1 MIYLGVTQS
10 AFHSPS
16 RHLRTSIWAAWWKTG
31 KNDASLKHRLKV
43 SAVAHG
49 ASMLSPSA
57 ITARVPGVSSP
68 CSIVHPWDAARDP
81 WTQVAGAAAVL
92 KSFEGVGS
100 STCTSPDRSL
110 HHEPSDTQQGHP
122 TGSKNEVLTE
132 IWESAEIP
140 SYTNPKR
147 LTFKTGNKGPIS
159 CQQKGNSVGIV
170 CVPQSKS
177 RDGGSRGKT
186 LLMSS

>member
-1 MIYLGVTQS
+1 MLFTLRVVIYKRFS
-10 AFHSPS
+10 C
-16 RHLRTSIWAAWWKTG
+16 RTSIWAAWWKTG

-92 KSFEGVGS
+92 KSFEGVES
-100 STCTSPDRSL
+100 ALPV
-110 HHEPSDTQQGHP
+110 P
-122 TGSKNEVLTE
+122 VLTDHF
-132 IWESAEIP
+132 IM
-140 SYTNPKR
+140 NP
-147 LTFKTGNKGPIS
+147 LTH
-159 CQQKGNSVGIV
+159 
-170 CVPQSKS
+170 SKDIQPGAKMKS
-177 RDGGSRGKT
+177 
-186 LLMSS
+186 

>member
-1 MIYLGVTQS
+1 MLFTLRVVIYKRFS
-10 AFHSPS
+10 C
-16 RHLRTSIWAAWWKTG
+16 RTSIWAAWWKTG

-92 KSFEGVGS
+92 KSFEGVES
-100 STCTSPDRSL
+100 ALPVPVLTD
-110 HHEPSDTQQGHP
+110 HFIMNPSDTQQGHP

>member
-1 MIYLGVTQS
+1 MQWPVGPLCSPHLQSLPASQVSVVPAASSIHGTLLETLGPRWQELQQCWR
-10 AFHSPS
+10 A
-16 RHLRTSIWAAWWKTG
+16 LKEWK
-31 KNDASLKHRLKV
+31 AL
-43 SAVAHG
+43 
-49 ASMLSPSA
+49 P
-57 ITARVPGVSSP
+57 VP
-68 CSIVHPWDAARDP
+68 
-81 WTQVAGAAAVL
+81 VL
-92 KSFEGVGS
+92 TDHFIMN
-100 STCTSPDRSL
+100 
-110 HHEPSDTQQGHP
+110 PSDTQQGHP

-186 LLMSS
+186 LLMSSWIPTGDCFGFQFYRSREWMLF